1 MKKTITVLLL
11 ICGLITAN
19 AQNADK
25 KWALGIFGG
34 KTEYNGDFGNGF
46 LEFGNELYGF
56 GGGSINRYL
65 SKSFDINLQGTF
77 GTYGYYKDAVKNFKG
92 KKADGNLLLVY
103 KLNNGYI
110 FNEKAKLSPFI
121 NAGIGL
127 ANNWSYSG
135 SKLKGGYDFLYS
147 FGGGLKYNILEDF
160 AFQYQFLYNFTNSD
174 ERDYWVAKNNDN
186 FMAHSLGFVFS
197 FGAPK
202 DSDKDGVPDKL
213 DNCPNT
219 PAGVKVDINGCPL
232 DTDNDGVADYLDKCP
247 TIKGISA
254 FKGCPDT
261 DGDGIQDSED
271 KCPAVKGIAAFSGC
285 PDSDGDGIQDSED
298 KCPNVKGLKEFS
310 GCPDTD
316 GDGITDAEDRCPNAK
331 GSKELKG
338 CPDKDKDGVADID
351 DKCPDVP
358 GIKENKGCPEV
369 KAEVKKVFAQAL
381 QGIQFE
387 TGKDVI
393 LKGSYPILDQVV
405 KVMNENKEYNL
416 EINGHTDNV
425 GKDNLNLL
433 LSQKRA
439 NAVKAYLVKKG
450 IDENRMKATGYGS
463 TMPVEDNKTAAGKA
477 KNRRV
482 EFKVNF

>member
-1 MKKTITVLLL
+1 
-11 ICGLITAN
+11 
-19 AQNADK
+19 
-25 KWALGIFGG
+25 
-34 KTEYNGDFGNGF
+34 
-46 LEFGNELYGF
+46 
-56 GGGSINRYL
+56 
-65 SKSFDINLQGTF
+65 
-77 GTYGYYKDAVKNFKG
+77 
-92 KKADGNLLLVY
+92 
-103 KLNNGYI
+103 
-110 FNEKAKLSPFI
+110 
-121 NAGIGL
+121 
-127 ANNWSYSG
+127 
-135 SKLKGGYDFLYS
+135 
-147 FGGGLKYNILEDF
+147 
-160 AFQYQFLYNFTNSD
+160 
-174 ERDYWVAKNNDN
+174 
-186 FMAHSLGFVFS
+186 
-197 FGAPK
+197 
-202 DSDKDGVPDKL
+202 
-213 DNCPNT
+213 
-219 PAGVKVDINGCPL
+219 
-232 DTDNDGVADYLDKCP
+232 
-247 TIKGISA
+247 
-254 FKGCPDT
+254 
-261 DGDGIQDSED
+261 
-271 KCPAVKGIAAFSGC
+271 
-285 PDSDGDGIQDSED
+285 
-298 KCPNVKGLKEFS
+298 
-310 GCPDTD
+310 
-316 GDGITDAEDRCPNAK
+316 
-331 GSKELKG
+331 LKG